1 MRQQI
6 SSGRLP
12 LPPLLKGGQVSREHS
27 TDPLARARAGPMAT
41 APAAMLMAPSPPT
54 SPPQEGEAMAPSPPG
69 TPRSQ
74 AYAALLAQSRVAC
87 QSRVARPLEGTASAQ
102 WWSSTGEEGQA
113 GREALRHIVQ
123 TELDPSASAENVP
136 TSEGA
141 SKARSGSETAISLA
155 SAPPARRSGGPAA
168 GRTSKSIIS
177 RRPPPVTVLP
187 PDGSPDVEEMSPTPQ
202 RTRQAGWSRESPQW
216 TRCNSMPAELTGQPP
231 SGAPAID
238 SSELSP
244 EPVRPPAL
252 PSPRPGHVL
261 NSRRASNAD
270 HTAPFEQ
277 LTHPPERADPPLPDA
292 EHALESAPTATP
304 PSSRGLTPSSS
315 SRRLGSL
322 AARDSELA
330 AAPSEASRTSTAGPA
345 AVPRQGTESPP
356 PRWVQ
361 RLSNGTYG
369 AGAPIAGSYR
379 TCRTPPLIGTP
390 RSTGSRPRTPEDAE
404 RLAAAS
410 ASAAQLG
417 LKACQL
423 GLKAGSALTRD
434 EMGNDNVERAVMPT
448 ASLHDAGG
456 LGEVR
461 AARPGRRAFS
471 SRLDIPT
478 QKCAMAPSSWF
489 APADSTEATD
499 GAAATSPMAM
509 RSSSTPAIRR
519 DGNDVPQQRRAS
531 AGDRGC
537 ASGTE
542 DGMHPEPAS
551 APDHATPPATA
562 PFRMAMRSRVS
573 RREDDDTHADALS
586 GSPAPRRPSASCI
599 SGRFFQKKKKGKD
612 DVSAAPNA
620 ASSGGAKVGKSG
632 LAALAKL
639 QAAGRTVTNTIKVK
653 QIFVPPPAP
662 PPPTM
667 WATIKNEHL
676 LVATFWSADA
686 NYAKV
691 QKGESQLRETQL
703 VQIVFSTLMFQLGIL
718 SLLAWRFTDI
728 ETALTGPMMFAA
740 GTLAALASAVFT
752 LLCKGVFR
760 WGNIRRRKAR
770 KASRLHRLKQWAR
783 SAAKEKGGIRVAV
796 MKEWWHYRTSSLHRT
811 PKQALPR
818 EVVVV
823 RQNLSWLLNLA
834 AYFASLALVLAFG
847 LNIEDVKYHSV
858 LGGWAV
864 SLGETWLL
872 VEPSVVFI
880 MIILPRLL
888 DGAMTPAS
896 AATKNEKAAKLGV
909 KKAREQKSAGL
920 VLGQLQPPVKSKDRS
935 LLFRGA
941 AARISAVLQP
951 KKSNAKY
958 AH

>member
-12 LPPLLKGGQVSREHS
+12 LPPSLTGGHVSREDS
-27 TDPLARARAGPMAT
+27 TDALARARVGPMAT

-54 SPPQEGEAMAPSPPG
+54 SPPTEGEAMAPSPPETPQSQAH
-69 TPRSQ
+69 TPRP
-74 AYAALLAQSRVAC
+74 AQSPVAC
-87 QSRVARPLEGTASAQ
+87 QSRVARPPEGTASAQ
-102 WWSSTGEEGQA
+102 WWGSTGEEGQA

-123 TELDPSASAENVP
+123 TELDPSASAENMP

-141 SKARSGSETAISLA
+141 SLARSASVAAIGLA
-155 SAPPARRSGGPAA
+155 SAPPARRGGGPAA
-168 GRTSKSIIS
+168 GRNSMSSIS
-177 RRPPPVTVLP
+177 SRPPPVTVLP

-202 RTRQAGWSRESPQW
+202 RTMQAGWSRDSPQW
-216 TRCNSMPAELTGQPP
+216 TLCNSMPAELTGQPP
-231 SGAPAID
+231 SGAPAIG
-238 SSELSP
+238 SPELSP

-261 NSRRASNAD
+261 DGRCTSNAD
-270 HTAPFEQ
+270 HTAPREQ
-277 LTHPPERADPPLPDA
+277 PTHPPEPADPPPPDA

-330 AAPSEASRTSTAGPA
+330 AAPSEAPRASTAGPA
-345 AVPRQGTESPP
+345 ALPRQSTETPP

-361 RLSNGTYG
+361 RLSDGTYG
-369 AGAPIAGSYR
+369 TGAPIAGSYR
-379 TCRTPPLIGTP
+379 TCRTPPFIGTP
-390 RSTGSRPRTPEDAE
+390 RSTGSRPWTPEDAA
-404 RLAAAS
+404 RLAAS
-410 ASAAQLG
+410 ASAA
-417 LKACQL
+417 QL

-434 EMGNDNVERAVMPT
+434 EMGNDDVERAVTPT
-448 ASLHDAGG
+448 ACFHDAGG

-461 AARPGRRAFS
+461 AAGPGRRALS
-471 SRLDIPT
+471 SRADIPT

-499 GAAATSPMAM
+499 GAGAASPTAM

-519 DGNDVPQQRRAS
+519 GGNDVPQQRRAS

-573 RREDDDTHADALS
+573 MREDDDTHADALG
-586 GSPAPRRPSASCI
+586 GSPAARRSSASCI

-612 DVSAAPNA
+612 NVSAAPHA
-620 ASSGGAKVGKSG
+620 ASQGGAKVGKSG

-639 QAAGRTVTNTIKVK
+639 QAAGRTVTNTVKVK

-662 PPPTM
+662 PPPTL

-703 VQIVFSTLMFQLGIL
+703 VQIVFNTLMFQLGIL
-718 SLLAWRFTDI
+718 SLLAWRFTDF
-728 ETALTGPMMFAA
+728 ETALTGPMIFAA
-740 GTLAALASAVFT
+740 GTLAALASAAFT

-760 WGNIRRRKAR
+760 WGNTRRRKAR

-796 MKEWWHYRTSSLHRT
+796 MKEWWHYRTSSLRRT

-818 EVVVV
+818 KAVVV

-847 LNIEDVKYHSV
+847 LNIEDAKYHSV

-896 AATKNEKAAKLGV
+896 AVAKDEKAAKLGV
-909 KKAREQKSAGL
+909 NKAREQKGAGL
-920 VLGQLQPPVKSKDRS
+920 VLRQLRVPFKSENNS

-941 AARISAVLQP
+941 AVLHAIRAMLQP
-951 KKSNAKY
+951 KKSSAKY

>member
-1 MRQQI
+1 MAVRQQI
-6 SSGRLP
+6 GSGRLP
-12 LPPLLKGGQVSREHS
+12 LPPALTGGQVSREDS
-27 TDPLARARAGPMAT
+27 TDALARARAGPMAT

-54 SPPQEGEAMAPSPPG
+54 SPPAEGEAMTPSPPG
-69 TPRSQ
+69 TPQTQ
-74 AYAALLAQSRVAC
+74 AITPHLAEQSHVAC
-87 QSRVARPLEGTASAQ
+87 QSRVAPPPEGTASAQ

-113 GREALRHIVQ
+113 GREALRHVVQ
-123 TELDPSASAENVP
+123 TELDPSASTEDVP

-141 SKARSGSETAISLA
+141 SKARSASETAISLA
-155 SAPPARRSGGPAA
+155 SAPPARRGGGPAA
-168 GRTSKSIIS
+168 GRNSMSIIS
-177 RRPPPVTVLP
+177 SRPSPVTVLP
-187 PDGSPDVEEMSPTPQ
+187 ADGSPDVDEMSPTPQ
-202 RTRQAGWSRESPQW
+202 RTMQAGWSRDSPQW
-216 TRCNSMPAELTGQPP
+216 TRCNSMPAELTEQPP
-231 SGAPAID
+231 SGAPAIG

-252 PSPRPGHVL
+252 PSPRPVHVL
-261 NSRRASNAD
+261 DGRRTSSTD
-270 HTAPFEQ
+270 HSAPGEQ
-277 LTHPPERADPPLPDA
+277 PTHPPEPADPPPPDV

-330 AAPSEASRTSTAGPA
+330 AAPSEAPRASTAGPA
-345 AVPRQGTESPP
+345 AVPRQGTQTPP

-361 RLSNGTYG
+361 RLSDGTYG
-369 AGAPIAGSYR
+369 VGAPIAGSYR
-379 TCRTPPLIGTP
+379 SCRTPPFIGTP
-390 RSTGSRPRTPEDAE
+390 RSTGSRPRTPEDAA
-404 RLAAAS
+404 RLAVS

-417 LKACQL
+417 LE
-423 GLKAGSALTRD
+423 AGSALTRD
-434 EMGNDNVERAVMPT
+434 EMGNDDVERAVTPT
-448 ASLHDAGG
+448 ACFHDAGG

-461 AARPGRRAFS
+461 AAGPGRRVLS
-471 SRLDIPT
+471 SRSDIPT

-489 APADSTEATD
+489 APADSTEANGGA
-499 GAAATSPMAM
+499 GAASPPAM

-519 DGNDVPQQRRAS
+519 GGHDVPQQRRAS

-542 DGMHPEPAS
+542 DGMHLEAAS
-551 APDHATPPATA
+551 APDHATPPATT

-573 RREDDDTHADALS
+573 MREDDDTHAD
-586 GSPAPRRPSASCI
+586 GSPAPRRSSASCI

-612 DVSAAPNA
+612 DVSAASHA
-620 ASSGGAKVGKSG
+620 ASEGGAKVGKSG

-639 QAAGRTVTNTIKVK
+639 QAAGRTVTNTVKVK

-703 VQIVFSTLMFQLGIL
+703 VQIVFNTLMFQLGIL
-718 SLLAWRFTDI
+718 SLLAWRFTDF
-728 ETALTGPMMFAA
+728 ETALTGPMIFAA

-760 WGNIRRRKAR
+760 WGNTRRRKAR

-783 SAAKEKGGIRVAV
+783 SAAKDKGGIRVAV
-796 MKEWWHYRTSSLHRT
+796 MKEWWHYRTSSLRRA

-818 EVVVV
+818 KAVVV
-823 RQNLSWLLNLA
+823 RQNLSWLLNLF
-834 AYFASLALVLAFG
+834 AYVASLALVLAFG

-896 AATKNEKAAKLGV
+896 AVTKDEKVAKLGV
-909 KKAREQKSAGL
+909 QKAREQKSAGL
-920 VLGQLQPPVKSKDRS
+920 VLGQLRAPVKSEDKS
-935 LLFRGA
+935 LLSRGA
-941 AARISAVLQP
+941 AALISAVLQP
-951 KKSNAKY
+951 KKSSAKY